1 MSSRDPHL
9 SNTDNAAPFPAT
21 PPVLSSQVIQWQGF
35 TLNYFDHP
43 PAAIEEYVPSQHL
56 LRIMDTGAV
65 YHEWKASGSGGAAPL
80 NQGEMI
86 FCPAEVP
93 ARILWN
99 HQAQFTLLQFDP
111 TFIQQLIDETDG
123 LERADLT
130 PNCQFF
136 DSVIETI
143 VQALIIDLRENS
155 PMGRLYGDALGM
167 ALAVHLLRQSL
178 GRPLNLPNY
187 LDGLPEKARSRV
199 LDFIEANLERDIRLE
214 ELAQVSGLSRFY
226 FSRLFKQTMQ
236 LTPYQYIIRRRVER
250 AKQLLQRTQLSIAD
264 IALECGFSS
273 QSRLSY
279 HFKRI
284 VGVSP
289 KAFRQQ

>member
-1 MSSRDPHL
+1 M
-9 SNTDNAAPFPAT
+9 
-21 PPVLSSQVIQWQGF
+21 
-35 TLNYFDHP
+35 
-43 PAAIEEYVPSQHL
+43 
-56 LRIMDTGAV
+56 MDTGSV
-65 YHEWKASGSGGAAPL
+65 YHEWEASGSGGAAPL

-93 ARILWN
+93 ARIRWDR
-99 HQAQFTLLQFDP
+99 QARFTLLQFEP
-111 TFIQQLIDETDG
+111 TYIQQLIDETDG
-123 LERADLT
+123 LDRADLT

-136 DSVIETI
+136 DPVIETM
-143 VQALIIDLRENS
+143 VQALIVDLREGS
-155 PMGRLYGDALGM
+155 PVGRLYGDSLGM

-178 GRPLNLPNY
+178 GRSLALPDY
-187 LDGLPEKARSRV
+187 PDGLSEQTRSRV
-199 LDFIEANLERDIRLE
+199 LDFIETNLERDVRLE
-214 ELAQVSGLSRFY
+214 ELAQISGLSRFY

-250 AKQLLQRTQLSIAD
+250 AKELLQRTQLPIAD

-289 KAFRQQ
+289 KSFRQQ